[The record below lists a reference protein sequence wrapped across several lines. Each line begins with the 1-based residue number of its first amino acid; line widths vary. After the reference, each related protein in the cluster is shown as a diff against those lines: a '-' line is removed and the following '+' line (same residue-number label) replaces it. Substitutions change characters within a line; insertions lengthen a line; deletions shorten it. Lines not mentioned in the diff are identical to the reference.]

1 MGIERRAGA
10 ATALR
15 QNWAK
20 VWLEKGRRIRGFGFM
35 RIRVLAAAI
44 VIATTASSCFAEAW
58 ATKLFSETKHDF
70 GAVARGSDTSFKF
83 AAKNIYKQEIELL
96 SVRSSCGC
104 TSPTVE
110 KKVLKTGEIGYVT
123 ATFNTRTFTG
133 VHGATLTVEVR
144 WNDNGHWLNGEAQ
157 LRVDG
162 NIRGDIVFTPGA
174 VKFDSV
180 DQGTKAEQKVEVKYA
195 GRSNWKIVDVRG
207 AGDSIEVELNPT
219 QRYSGRVAYDVL
231 VRLKDTATPGYF
243 NDQLVLVT
251 NDEDNPRIPI
261 YVGGRIVPQIS
272 VSPESLLL
280 GEVNQ
285 GQQVSKK
292 IIVTGKKPF
301 KIVSFQC
308 DDEDCFQFKTDDQSK
323 VRHIV
328 DITFNAKK
336 NAGSVKEAIHIATDL
351 GDKLQANLTAYATIV
366 PGAPATAAITPADTN
381 ASSTAGAAGTAGDAS
396 TKGNTPGSVA
406 RQE

>member
-1 MGIERRAGA
+1 MR
-10 ATALR
+10 
-15 QNWAK
+15 
-20 VWLEKGRRIRGFGFM
+20 VRI
-35 RIRVLAAAI
+35 LAAVAI
-44 VIATTASSCFAEAW
+44 ALISTATSCFAEPW

-70 GAVARGSDTSFKF
+70 GTVARGSDTSYKF
-83 AAKNIYKQEIELL
+83 AAKNIYKQDIELL
-96 SVRSSCGC
+96 SVKSSCGC
-104 TSPTVE
+104 TTPTIE

-133 VHGATLTVEVR
+133 IHGATLTVEVR
-144 WNDNGHWLNGEAQ
+144 WNDNGHWLTGEAQ

-180 DQGTKAEQKVEVKYA
+180 DQGTKAEQKVEVTYA

-207 AGDSIEVELNPT
+207 ASDGIEVELT
-219 QRYSGRVAYDVL
+219 QTQHYSGRVAYEVL
-231 VRLKDTATPGYF
+231 VRLKDNAAAGYF

-280 GEVNQ
+280 GEVAQ
-285 GQQVSKK
+285 GQQISKK
-292 IIVTGKKPF
+292 IIVVGKKPF

-308 DDEDCFQFKTDDQSK
+308 NDEDSFQFKTDNQSK
-323 VRHIV
+323 DRHIV
-328 DITFNAKK
+328 DVTFNPKK

-366 PGAPATAAITPADTN
+366 PGAPPATAAITPATPNGKSTEGSAGNAAN
-381 ASSTAGAAGTAGDAS
+381 ASTT
-396 TKGNTPGSVA
+396 GNTPGSVA
-406 RQE
+406 RKE

>member
-1 MGIERRAGA
+1 
-10 ATALR
+10 
-15 QNWAK
+15 
-20 VWLEKGRRIRGFGFM
+20 M
-35 RIRVLAAAI
+35 RIRVLAAAAI
-44 VIATTASSCFAEAW
+44 VIAASASSCFAEAW
-58 ATKLFSETKHDF
+58 ATKMFAETKHDF
-70 GAVARGSDTSFKF
+70 GTVARGSDTSFKF
-83 AAKNIYKQEIELL
+83 AAKNIYKQDIELV

-104 TSPTVE
+104 TTPTLD
-110 KKVLKTGEIGYVT
+110 KKTLKTGETGYVT

-133 VHGATLTVEVR
+133 IHGATLTVDIR
-144 WNDNGHWLNGEAQ
+144 WNDNGNWLNGEAQ

-174 VKFDSV
+174 VKFDSI
-180 DQGTKAEQKVEVKYA
+180 DQGTKAEQKVEVTYA

-207 AGDSIEVELNPT
+207 ASDGIEVELTQT

-231 VRLKDTATPGYF
+231 VRLKDTAAAGYF

-280 GEVNQ
+280 GDVTQ
-285 GQQVSKK
+285 GQQISKK
-292 IIVTGKKPF
+292 IIVHGKRPF
-301 KIVSFQC
+301 KIVSVQC
-308 DDEDCFQFKTDDQSK
+308 NDEDCFQFKTDSESK
-323 VRHIV
+323 DRHIV

-336 NAGSVKEAIHIATDL
+336 NAGNVKEAIHIATDL
-351 GDKLQANLTAYATIV
+351 GAKLEANLTAYATIV
-366 PGAPATAAITPADTN
+366 PGAPAPATAAVAPATTN
-381 ASSTAGAAGTAGDAS
+381 AAATTGTAGTASDAS
-396 TKGNTPGSVA
+396 TTGGTPGSVA

>member
-1 MGIERRAGA
+1 MRIRILA
-10 ATALR
+10 ATAI
-15 QNWAK
+15 
-20 VWLEKGRRIRGFGFM
+20 V
-35 RIRVLAAAI
+35 VAA
-44 VIATTASSCFAEAW
+44 TASSCFAEAW
-58 ATKLFSETKHDF
+58 ATKMFSETKHDF
-70 GAVARGSDTSFKF
+70 GTVARGSDTSFKF

-104 TSPTVE
+104 TTPTLD

-133 VHGATLTVEVR
+133 VHGATLTVDIR
-144 WNDNGHWLNGEAQ
+144 WNDNGNWLHGEAQ

-174 VKFDSV
+174 VKFDSI
-180 DQGTKAEQKVEVKYA
+180 DQGTKSEQKVEVTYA

-207 AGDSIEVELNPT
+207 ASEGIEVELTQT

-231 VRLKDTATPGYF
+231 VRLKDTAAPGYF

-280 GEVNQ
+280 GDVAQ
-285 GQQVSKK
+285 GQQTSKK
-292 IIVTGKKPF
+292 IIVRGKKPF
-301 KIVSFQC
+301 KIVAFQC
-308 DDEDCFQFKTDDQSK
+308 NDEDCFQFKTDNESK
-323 VRHIV
+323 DRHIV

-336 NAGSVKEAIHIATDL
+336 NSGNVKETIHIATDL
-351 GDKLQANLTAYATIV
+351 GDKLQANLTAFATIV
-366 PGAPATAAITPADTN
+366 PAIPATPTTPTTPVPAASATN
-381 ASSTAGAAGTAGDAS
+381 ATGAAGTAGDAS
-396 TKGNTPGSVA
+396 TAGNTPGSVA

>member
-1 MGIERRAGA
+1 
-10 ATALR
+10 
-15 QNWAK
+15 
-20 VWLEKGRRIRGFGFM
+20 M
-35 RIRVLAAAI
+35 RIRVFVAAAI
-44 VIATTASSCFAEAW
+44 VIATSAGSCFAEAW

-70 GAVARGSDTSFKF
+70 GTVARGSDTSFKF
-83 AAKNIYKQEIELL
+83 AAKNIYKQDIELV
-96 SVRSSCGC
+96 SVKSSCGC
-104 TSPTVE
+104 TTPTLDN
-110 KKVLKTGEIGYVT
+110 KRVLKTGEVGYVT

-133 VHGATLTVEVR
+133 IHGATLTVEIR
-144 WNDNGHWLNGEAQ
+144 WNDNGSWLHGEAQ

-180 DQGTKAEQKVEVKYA
+180 DQGTKAEQKVEVTFA

-207 AGDSIEVELNPT
+207 ASDGIEVELTQT

-231 VRLKDTATPGYF
+231 VRIKDTAAAGYF

-251 NDEDNPRIPI
+251 NDEENPRIPI
-261 YVGGRIVPQIS
+261 FVGGRIVPQIS

-280 GEVNQ
+280 GDVTQ

-292 IIVTGKKPF
+292 IIVRGKKPF
-301 KIVSFQC
+301 KIVSVQC
-308 DDEDCFQFKTDDQSK
+308 NDEDCFQFKTDSESK
-323 VRHIV
+323 DRHIV

-336 NAGSVKEAIHIATDL
+336 NAGNVKEVIHIATDL
-351 GDKLQANLTAYATIV
+351 GAKLEANLTAYATIV
-366 PGAPATAAITPADTN
+366 PAAPATTAAAPATTSVPS
-381 ASSTAGAAGTAGDAS
+381 ATGTAGTASDAS
-396 TKGNTPGSVA
+396 KTGGTPGSVA